1 MQMVIKNSGESLC
14 FAAVPHCADGAF
26 MCNQRRKAKLLSAIS
41 KASSETQYNLI
52 SIPIMGL
59 FFFPM
64 KNNWELASKKKEK
77 LYWLLAGACHTKEHQ
92 HTQIHRGHTTS
103 SVLFIYFRTALSGTL
118 GWTWQRLT
126 LLNAT
131 CTRRHQHLA
140 YINNGA
146 DVFKCQSKNKN
157 KWKSDACLKALK

>member
-1 MQMVIKNSGESLC
+1 MQMAKCKWSLKNSGESLC

-64 KNNWELASKKKEK
+64 KNNWELASKKKREIVLAVSWSVPHK
-77 LYWLLAGACHTKEHQ
+77 GTPTHTNTQRSHHELCIIYLLQNH
-92 HTQIHRGHTTS
+92 
-103 SVLFIYFRTALSGTL
+103 ALSGTL
-118 GWTWQRLT
+118 G
-126 LLNAT
+126 
-131 CTRRHQHLA
+131 
-140 YINNGA
+140 
-146 DVFKCQSKNKN
+146 
-157 KWKSDACLKALK
+157 